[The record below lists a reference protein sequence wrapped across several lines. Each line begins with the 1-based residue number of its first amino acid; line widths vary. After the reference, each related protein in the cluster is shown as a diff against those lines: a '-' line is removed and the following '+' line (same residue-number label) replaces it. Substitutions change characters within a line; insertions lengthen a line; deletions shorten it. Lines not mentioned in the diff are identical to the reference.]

1 MILRT
6 REISFKPV
14 TEPVGP
20 AIKKYVRIHDGEG
33 EVEAVEG
40 EVGYTANRRNQSIPV
55 QIRKSLHNSNNKL
68 ELIEFLI
75 NTPDIL
81 KDKELYVTVCYCP
94 RNSIPFKQIEQE
106 LCSIQEEADTK
117 IFLSAS
123 FNMSVGFE
131 SVCIVTNDTDILAL
145 GSYYSQK
152 LADKLYI
159 EMLTNSKRLFNFS
172 KIKLNKKLCEAMPR
186 FHAVTSSDFTSSF
199 RELGK
204 TTGLSLLRKND
215 LFSDPFILLGE
226 EGNLNERTIKVI
238 ERLIRKF
245 YGKQNTTELN
255 DARYQIFCGKR
266 KSPDPE
272 RIPPTRNSFM
282 LHLQHANY
290 VTRIW
295 KRALICYPEKLNP
308 AYYSWD
314 IDKYKKIQ
322 IRWSTIK
329 PPPDAVLEM
338 ISWGCKTGTC
348 TTNRCECHR
357 HHLKCSDIYGCQNCS
372 NQFQGDE

>member
-55 QIRKSLHNSNNKL
+55 QFRKSLHNSNNKL

-152 LADKLYI
+152 LAGKLYI

-172 KIKLNKKLCEAMPR
+172 KIKLNKKLCEAMPG

-204 TTGLSLLRKND
+204 TTGRPQL
-215 LFSDPFILLGE
+215 
-226 EGNLNERTIKVI
+226 
-238 ERLIRKF
+238 
-245 YGKQNTTELN
+245 
-255 DARYQIFCGKR
+255 A
-266 KSPDPE
+266 
-272 RIPPTRNSFM
+272 
-282 LHLQHANY
+282 
-290 VTRIW
+290 
-295 KRALICYPEKLNP
+295 
-308 AYYSWD
+308 
-314 IDKYKKIQ
+314 KK
-322 IRWSTIK
+322 
-329 PPPDAVLEM
+329 E
-338 ISWGCKTGTC
+338 
-348 TTNRCECHR
+348 
-357 HHLKCSDIYGCQNCS
+357 
-372 NQFQGDE
+372 